1 MDTVL
6 FGGVGF
12 LILVGISFL
21 IISKIDNSDLTE
33 TKKRTLN
40 YVVLSIL
47 IIITILVFKWHSN
60 TYLISN

>member
-6 FGGVGF
+6 FGGIGF

-21 IISKIDNSDLTE
+21 IINKIDKSDLTE

-40 YVVLSIL
+40 YIVLSIL
-47 IIITILVFKWHSN
+47 IIITILVFKWHSS

>member
-6 FGGVGF
+6 FGGIGF
-12 LILVGISFL
+12 LILVGVSFL

-40 YVVLSIL
+40 YVVISIL
-47 IIITILVFKWHSN
+47 IIVTILVFKWHST
-60 TYLISN
+60 TYLVPN

>member
-6 FGGVGF
+6 FGGLGF

-21 IISKIDNSDLTE
+21 IISKIDNSYLTE

-40 YVVLSIL
+40 YVVISIL
-47 IIITILVFKWHSN
+47 IIVTILVFKWHSS
-60 TYLISN
+60 TYLMTN

>member
-6 FGGVGF
+6 FGGLGF

-40 YVVLSIL
+40 NVVISIL
-47 IIITILVFKWHSN
+47 IIITILVFKWHST
-60 TYLISN
+60 TYLVSN

>member
-40 YVVLSIL
+40 YVVISIL
-47 IIITILVFKWHSN
+47 IIVTILVFKWHST
-60 TYLISN
+60 TYLVSN

>member
-6 FGGVGF
+6 FGGLGF

-40 YVVLSIL
+40 YVVISIL
-47 IIITILVFKWHSN
+47 IIATILVFKWHS
-60 TYLISN
+60 TSYLVPN

>member
-6 FGGVGF
+6 FGGIGF

-40 YVVLSIL
+40 YIVLSIL

-60 TYLISN
+60 TYLISH

>member
-6 FGGVGF
+6 FGGLGF

-40 YVVLSIL
+40 YVVISVL
-47 IIITILVFKWHSN
+47 IIVTILVFKWHST
-60 TYLISN
+60 TYLVSN

>member
-6 FGGVGF
+6 FGGLGF

-40 YVVLSIL
+40 YVVISIL
-47 IIITILVFKWHSN
+47 IIVTILVFKWHSS
-60 TYLISN
+60 TYLMTN

>member
-6 FGGVGF
+6 FGGLGF
-12 LILVGISFL
+12 LILVGVSFL

-40 YVVLSIL
+40 YVVISIL
-47 IIITILVFKWHSN
+47 IIVTILVFKWHST
-60 TYLISN
+60 TYLVPN

>member
-6 FGGVGF
+6 FGGLGF
-12 LILVGISFL
+12 LILVGVSFL

-40 YVVLSIL
+40 YVVISIL
-47 IIITILVFKWHSN
+47 IIVTILVFKWHSS
-60 TYLISN
+60 TYLMTN

>member
-6 FGGVGF
+6 FGGLGF
-12 LILVGISFL
+12 LVLVGVSFL

-40 YVVLSIL
+40 YVVISIL
-47 IIITILVFKWHSN
+47 IIITILVFKWHST
-60 TYLISN
+60 TYLVSN

>member
-6 FGGVGF
+6 FGGLGF

-40 YVVLSIL
+40 YVVISIL
-47 IIITILVFKWHSN
+47 IIVTILVFKWHSS
-60 TYLISN
+60 TYLVTN

>member
-6 FGGVGF
+6 FGGLGF

-40 YVVLSIL
+40 YVVISIL
-47 IIITILVFKWHSN
+47 IIVTILVFKWHST
-60 TYLISN
+60 TYLVSN

>member
-6 FGGVGF
+6 FGGLGF
-12 LILVGISFL
+12 LILVGISFI

-40 YVVLSIL
+40 YVVISIL
-47 IIITILVFKWHSN
+47 IIVTILVFKWHSS
-60 TYLISN
+60 TYLMTN

>member
-6 FGGVGF
+6 FGGLGF

-40 YVVLSIL
+40 YVVISIL
-47 IIITILVFKWHSN
+47 IIITIIVFKWHST
-60 TYLISN
+60 TYLVSN

>member
-6 FGGVGF
+6 FGGLGF

-40 YVVLSIL
+40 YVVISFL
-47 IIITILVFKWHSN
+47 IIVTILVFKWHST
-60 TYLISN
+60 TYLVSN

>member
-6 FGGVGF
+6 FGGLGF

-40 YVVLSIL
+40 YVVISIL
-47 IIITILVFKWHSN
+47 IIITILVFKWHST
-60 TYLISN
+60 TYLVSN

>member
-6 FGGVGF
+6 FGGIGF

-40 YVVLSIL
+40 YVVISIL
-47 IIITILVFKWHSN
+47 IIVTILVFKWHSS
-60 TYLISN
+60 TYLMTN

>member
-6 FGGVGF
+6 FGGIGF

-40 YVVLSIL
+40 YVVISIL
-47 IIITILVFKWHSN
+47 IIITILVFKWHST
-60 TYLISN
+60 TYLVSN

>member
-40 YVVLSIL
+40 YVVISIL
-47 IIITILVFKWHSN
+47 IIVTILVFKWHST
-60 TYLISN
+60 TYLVPN

>member
-6 FGGVGF
+6 FGGLGF
-12 LILVGISFL
+12 LILVGISFI

-40 YVVLSIL
+40 YVVISIL
-47 IIITILVFKWHSN
+47 IIVTILVFKWHSS
-60 TYLISN
+60 TYLVTN

>member
-6 FGGVGF
+6 FGGLGF

-21 IISKIDNSDLTE
+21 IISKIDNSYLTE

-40 YVVLSIL
+40 YVVISIL
-47 IIITILVFKWHSN
+47 IIVTILVFKWQVLH
-60 TYLISN
+60 I

>member
-6 FGGVGF
+6 FGGLGF
-12 LILVGISFL
+12 LILVGVSFL

-40 YVVLSIL
+40 YVVISIL
-47 IIITILVFKWHSN
+47 IIITILVFKWHST
-60 TYLISN
+60 TYLVSN